1 MARELTPAEL
11 DELLAAYALD
21 AVDAEE
27 REQLDAYLE
36 RSPEAAREIA
46 ELQETAAL
54 LAFTGPDEAPDTLW
68 DRIENALGAEPPRLV
83 MPFDAPRRAGRRAAG
98 AAWQPRSPSGLPGP
112 ARSPL
117 GSPRSWSATR
127 CRARGSDS
135 TAWRGA
141 SRTTGCIVRPKPRRP
156 IHDRGPSGSSHGGG
170 AGAPPSSRCPM
181 VLRSSWRVTWSAWAR
196 TAHTSCGRS
205 PVIQTGPE
213 VVSAG
218 VLGRSL
224 DLAAFH
230 APEGAT
236 GFMVTDEA
244 TPGVVTTAAK
254 PVLEGH
260 FA

>member
-36 RSPEAAREIA
+36 RSPDAAREIA

-83 MPFDAPRRAGRRAAG
+83 MPFDTAARRSPRRRRGVATKVAIGIAGASAIAAGITAVVVSDEMSRQEERLDRVAGSVANDGMHRAAEAAAADPRSRTVRLVARRGSGSATVIAMPDG
-98 AAWQPRSPSGLPGP
+98 AAFLMARDMEHLGP
-112 ARSPL
+112 
-117 GSPRSWSATR
+117 
-127 CRARGSDS
+127 D
-135 TAWRGA
+135 
-141 SRTTGCIVRPKPRRP
+141 RTYQLWAITGDP
-156 IHDRGPSGSSHGGG
+156 D
-170 AGAPPSSRCPM
+170 
-181 VLRSSWRVTWSAWAR
+181 
-196 TAHTSCGRS
+196 
-205 PVIQTGPE
+205 GPE

-224 DLAAFH
+224 DLAAFQ